1 MSTKILQQYDGLN
14 NKELYSINRNGNTF
28 DTSIEFYSQDTGEI
42 LFKTKNKVIIP
53 GSGCIARKLFDIDTP
68 EITPTYNSRLG
79 IPDPTGVPTN
89 TCVSNTKATQKDPK
103 ILLFCIGTDGCGA
116 ETSQVY
122 PVDYKHWIDPRDL
135 IPFRYQIVG
144 HDISNELREN
154 YFGRKIIND
163 EFIAYY
169 FKRYEGTP
177 KFVQQFVNGDTI
189 TENIYDTLRTDLAES
204 YIEITLKITKE
215 DIRDYFAATV
225 GIDEAR
231 INSIS
236 LCTAWPMEID
246 NYLYFQDIRPFTKLH
261 IPNEYMNDVTKGVDI
276 IYHIYM

>member
-1 MSTKILQQYDGLN
+1 MGNKILQQFDGLN
-14 NKELYSINRNGNTF
+14 ARDKSRIKSTF
-28 DTSIEFYSQDTGEI
+28 DTSIEFISHDTGETI
-42 LFKTKNKVIIP
+42 FKTKNKVILP
-53 GSGCIARKLFDIDTP
+53 GSGCIARKIFDIDTP
-68 EITPTYNSRLG
+68 EITPTYNSKLG
-79 IPDPTGVPTN
+79 IPRVEGIPTHTIVT
-89 TCVSNTKATQKDPK
+89 NTKATEEDPK
-103 ILLFCIGTDGCGA
+103 ILLFCLGTDGCGA

-122 PVDYKHWIDPRDL
+122 PVDYKKWIQPEYL
-135 IPFRYQIVG
+135 IPFRYQVIG
-144 HDISNELREN
+144 HDIDEELREN
-154 YFGRKIIND
+154 YFGRKEINN

-189 TENIYDTLRTDLAES
+189 TEDIFDTKREDLAES
-204 YIEITLKITKE
+204 YVEITLKVTKE

-236 LCTAWPMEID
+236 LCTAWPEEID
-246 NYLYFQDIRPFTKLH
+246 GILYFNDIRPFTKLH
-261 IPNEYMNDVTKGVDI
+261 IPNEYMNDVTKGIDI

>member
-1 MSTKILQQYDGLN
+1 MGTKILQQFDGLN
-14 NKELYSINRNGNTF
+14 TRDKSRIKNTF
-28 DTSIEFYSQDTGEI
+28 DTSITFVSQDTGEVI
-42 LFKTKNKVIIP
+42 FKTKNKVILP
-53 GSGCIARKLFDIDTP
+53 GSGCIARKIFDIDTP
-68 EITPTYNSRLG
+68 EITPTYNAKLG
-79 IPDPTGVPTN
+79 LITPDGTPTATIVT
-89 TCVSNTKATQKDPK
+89 NTKATEKDPK
-103 ILLFCIGTDGCGA
+103 ILLFCLGTDGCGA

-122 PVDYKHWIDPRDL
+122 PVDYKHWISPDDL
-135 IPFRYQIVG
+135 IPFRFQVIG
-144 HDISNELREN
+144 HDISPELRET
-154 YFGRKIIND
+154 YFGRKEIND

-189 TENIYDTLRTDLAES
+189 TEDIFDTTRTDLAES
-204 YIEITLKITKE
+204 YVEITLKVLKE

-236 LCTAWPMEID
+236 LCTAWPVEID
-246 NYLYFQDIRPFTKLH
+246 GVLYFNDIRPFTKLH
-261 IPNEYMNDVTKGVDI
+261 IPNEYMNDVTKGIDI